1 MLLHHLEESAIDV
14 LVFAYVAAGLA
25 NLIGGPF
32 VRRLFNRW
40 HYPGQFHR
48 VVGGLE
54 LLSAALLVFPGTRV
68 VGLVM
73 AGVIGFFSIVT
84 LLNHRQYG
92 WLVPALLLFA
102 AIVPAA
108 LAPG

>member
-1 MLLHHLEESAIDV
+1 MHHYQVEQAAIDLLV
-14 LVFAYVAAGLA
+14 LAYGAAGLA
-25 NLIGGPF
+25 NLIGGSF

-48 VVGGLE
+48 VVGGIE
-54 LLSAALLVFPGTRV
+54 LLSAAFLAFAGTRMI
-68 VGLVM
+68 GLVM
-73 AGVIGFFSIVT
+73 AGIIGFFSVVT

-92 WLVPALLLFA
+92 WSVPAMLLFA

-108 LAPG
+108 LAQG

>member
-1 MLLHHLEESAIDV
+1 MALHQVEKIAIDI
-14 LVFAYVAAGLA
+14 LVVAYATAGLA
-25 NLIGGPF
+25 NVIGGPW

-48 VVGGLE
+48 VVGAFE
-54 LLSAALLVFPGTRV
+54 LLAAALLIFPQARIL
-68 VGLVM
+68 GLVTC
-73 AGVIGFFSIVT
+73 GIIGFFSIVT

-92 WLVPALLLFA
+92 WSVPAMLLFA

-108 LAPG
+108 FAQS

>member
-1 MLLHHLEESAIDV
+1 MTHEMERLAIDILV
-14 LVFAYVAAGLA
+14 LVYLAAGSA
-25 NLIGGPF
+25 NLIGGSF

-48 VVGGLE
+48 VVGVLE
-54 LLSAALLVFPGTRV
+54 LLSVGFLAFPGTRI

-73 AGVIGFFSIVT
+73 AGIIGFFSVVT

-92 WLVPALLLFA
+92 WSVLAMLLFA
-102 AIVPAA
+102 AIAPAA
-108 LAPG
+108 LAQS

>member
-1 MLLHHLEESAIDV
+1 MTHEMERSAIDV
-14 LVFAYVAAGLA
+14 LVFVYLIAGSA
-25 NLIGGPF
+25 NLIGGSF

-48 VVGGLE
+48 VVGTLE
-54 LLSAALLVFPGTRV
+54 LLSAAFLVFPQTRI

-73 AGVIGFFSIVT
+73 AGIISFFSVVT

-92 WLVPALLLFA
+92 WSVPAMFLFA
-102 AIVPAA
+102 AIAPAA
-108 LAPG
+108 LAQS